1 MKKPLVLVQIFILWA
16 AALSAQTQAKPLS
29 EIKIPI
35 AADASGKPVAT
46 LCCTPHEQFKKE
58 DACAHVLVLP
68 AGKNQAAGGSLAVAV
83 RLVCKSLKESA
94 TVIASKGEWLVFP
107 KGGPENELFV
117 VNCNSLQ
124 AFKMTDTSQPATPPG
139 KIQISAS
146 NPPSDPKPVDPPA
159 DPGGD
164 KGKPAASDNRVNG
177 RLKDL
182 EKVVDEQKK
191 LVEDL
196 RQEVKALGAA
206 DQELEKKLK
215 ALQEAQKNSCIRI
228 EDSFKGRE
236 EVMIAV
242 GGSILRFLHVR
253 PQSDKISI
261 GLSEAKAGEFL
272 AEAQAES
279 KTKIFPHIYLA
290 VPEAVREVR
299 PFFLQDRLIDGDM
312 YARLTGEKNA
322 DRVSYE
328 DVSRFIEDLNTRC
341 EGRAKFALPTEEQ
354 FVAVAH
360 EIYQPLVVGLKL
372 CELLRHEDKLFP
384 FAELLGH
391 SWQLTRTLCQPFS
404 DPPKMTCADDR
415 SYIRK
420 GGAASSA
427 NPLECMPEFRSSAP
441 FDVQQKETSFRLA
454 LAD

>member
-1 MKKPLVLVQIFILWA
+1 MKKLLVLAQIFILWA
-16 AALSAQTQAKPLS
+16 AALPAQTQAKPLS

-35 AADASGKPVAT
+35 AEDASGKPVAT

-58 DACAHVLVLP
+58 DACSHVLVLP
-68 AGKNQAAGGSLAVAV
+68 AGKNQAAGGSLSVAV

-107 KGGPENELFV
+107 KGGPENQLFV

-124 AFKMTDTSQPATPPG
+124 AFKMTDTWQPATPPG

-159 DPGGD
+159 DPAGD
-164 KGKPAASDNRVNG
+164 KGKPAPPDKANSN
-177 RLKDL
+177 LKEL
-182 EKVVDEQKK
+182 EKTINEQKK
-191 LVEDL
+191 IIQSL
-196 RQEVKALGAA
+196 RQDLDKLGVA

-215 ALQEAQKNSCIRI
+215 DLEEAQKKSCIRI

-253 PQSDKISI
+253 PQSDKIPI

-279 KTKIFPHIYLA
+279 NTKIFPHIYLA

-328 DVSRFIEDLNTRC
+328 DVSRFIEDLNIRC

-360 EIYQPLVVGLKL
+360 EIYQPLVVGLKP
-372 CELLRHEDKLFP
+372 CELLRREDKQFP

>member
-16 AALSAQTQAKPLS
+16 ATLSAQAQAKPLS

-35 AADASGKPVAT
+35 APDASGKPVAT
-46 LCCTPHEQFKKE
+46 LCCTPYEQFKKE

-68 AGKNQAAGGSLAVAV
+68 AGKNQAAGDSLSVAV
-83 RLVCKSLKESA
+83 RLLCKSLKESA
-94 TVIASKGEWLVFP
+94 TVIAPKGEWLVFP
-107 KGGPENELFV
+107 KGGPENQLFV
-117 VNCNSLQ
+117 VNCNSSQ
-124 AFKMTDTSQPATPPG
+124 AFKIVDSSQPVPSSEP
-139 KIQISAS
+139 IQSALS
-146 NPPSDPKPVDPPA
+146 NPPAQKPADPPA
-159 DPGGD
+159 TTGGG
-164 KGKPAASDNRVNG
+164 KGKPAPPDKASSN
-177 RLKDL
+177 LKEL
-182 EKVVDEQKK
+182 EKTIDEQKK
-191 LVEDL
+191 LIQSL
-196 RQEVKALGAA
+196 RQDLDKLGVA

-253 PQSDKISI
+253 PQSDKIPI

-279 KTKIFPHIYLA
+279 STKIFPHIYLA

-312 YARLTGEKNA
+312 YSRLTGGKNA

-360 EIYQPLVVGLKL
+360 EIYQPLAVGLKP
-372 CELLRHEDKLFP
+372 CELLRREDKLFP

-391 SWQLTRTLCQPFS
+391 SWQLTRSLCQPFS
-404 DPPKMTCADDR
+404 DPPKMTCADNR

-427 NPLECMPEFRSSAP
+427 NSLECMPEFRSSAP

>member
-1 MKKPLVLVQIFILWA
+1 MNKVLALVLVLLLGAVAVI
-16 AALSAQTQAKPLS
+16 AQ
-29 EIKIPI
+29 EGEHRIVIPTESSGGSK
-35 AADASGKPVAT
+35 DAVV
-46 LCCTPHEQFKKE
+46 CCTPVDFKPGE
-58 DACAHVLVLP
+58 ICAQVRRY
-68 AGKNQAAGGSLAVAV
+68 QAQG
-83 RLVCKSLKESA
+83 ESA
-94 TVIASKGEWLVFP
+94 SLLVADLCDDLRKDVAREWLVSAAAQP
-107 KGGPENELFV
+107 GEVLYRIDCEAERAWRPGG
-117 VNCNSLQ
+117 
-124 AFKMTDTSQPATPPG
+124 TQPTA
-139 KIQISAS
+139 SAS
-146 NPPSDPKPVDPPA
+146 PSTVNKNPPASAPPA
-159 DPGGD
+159 SGG
-164 KGKPAASDNRVNG
+164 KGKPAAPEKANSN
-177 RLKDL
+177 LKEL
-182 EKVVDEQKK
+182 EKTISEQKK
-191 LVEDL
+191 LIQSL
-196 RQEVKALGAA
+196 RQDLDKLGVA
-206 DQELEKKLK
+206 DKELEKKLK
-215 ALQEAQKNSCIRI
+215 ALEEAQKKSCIRI
-228 EDSFKGRE
+228 EDNFKGRE

-253 PQSDKISI
+253 PQSDKIPI

-279 KTKIFPHIYLA
+279 NTKIFPHIYLA

-312 YARLTGEKNA
+312 YRRLTGGKDA
-322 DRVSYE
+322 GRVSYE

-360 EIYQPLVVGLKL
+360 ESYQPLVVGLKP
-372 CELLRHEDKLFP
+372 CELLRHEDRLFP

-391 SWQLTRTLCQPFS
+391 SWQLTSSRCQPFS
-404 DPPKMTCADDR
+404 DPPKMTCADNR

-420 GGAASSA
+420 GGASSSA